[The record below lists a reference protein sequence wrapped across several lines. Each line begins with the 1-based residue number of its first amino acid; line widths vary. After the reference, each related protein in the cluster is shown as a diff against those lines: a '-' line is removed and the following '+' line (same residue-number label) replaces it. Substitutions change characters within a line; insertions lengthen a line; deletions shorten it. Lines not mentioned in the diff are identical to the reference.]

1 MSGELASHAP
11 PEHEGYHVP
20 TTAIAT
26 MGLIYGFASMLCL
39 PYSFLP
45 TVDNGW
51 AIAGFRTP
59 PEVIWAL
66 CAMAVELGLGFLLFI
81 GSMGCF
87 SYSKW
92 ARNLLL
98 TWAGITLCWGFIGL
112 AFYVHWLIPES
123 RGDIAIVRGEGP
135 WGGMVFW
142 AIDWIFAACV
152 LRHLTRPWVKE
163 RFDSG
168 EPGDEL

>member
-1 MSGELASHAP
+1 MPAEMASHESLP
-11 PEHEGYHVP
+11 QPGYRVP

-45 TVDNGW
+45 MVDNGW

-59 PEVIWAL
+59 PETLWVL
-66 CAMAVELGLGFLLFI
+66 CATCVELGLGFLLI
-81 GSMGCF
+81 ISCMGCF
-87 SYSKW
+87 SFSAW

-98 TWAGITLCWGFIGL
+98 TWGWITLGWGFIGL
-112 AFYVHWLIPES
+112 AFYVRWLFPES

-142 AIDWIFAACV
+142 AIDWVFAACV
-152 LRHLTRPWVKE
+152 LHHLIRPWVKE
-163 RFDSG
+163 RVESG
-168 EPGDEL
+168 EPASEL